1 MDAVGRSEK
10 IRCSDGYELDAIL
23 YEPAGQT
30 AGFVIFQGGTAIK
43 KEFYTHFCRF
53 LAEHGYL
60 VLSYDYRGV
69 GGSRPESLK
78 GFEAS
83 LLDWGRLDM
92 VAAIQYAVEK
102 FPALPRILVGHSIG
116 TQLIGFAANNNEL
129 KGVIGI
135 GSSTGTWW
143 KMKRRYAIAAF
154 ALWYLINPVLTRMYG
169 YAPLKRL
176 RIMEDLP
183 KNVINQWSKWCRS
196 AFYFGDHLGKTI
208 PYEDFH
214 PLRVPFIVHYFKDDP
229 IATDET
235 VTDLMAL
242 YRGTR
247 TRMIKHRAK
256 DYGMKKVGHFKVFS
270 RQFSHSFWKYILLEI
285 QRFSETGQSK
295 APAKGKLSSHHDLEQ
310 NKKSDKLR

>member
-1 MDAVGRSEK
+1 MDTVGRSEK
-10 IRCSDGYELDAIL
+10 LRCGDGYELDAIL
-23 YEPAGQT
+23 YEPADQP

-53 LAEHGYL
+53 LADHGYL

-69 GGSRPESLK
+69 GGSRPGSLR

-92 VAAIQYAVEK
+92 FAAIQYAVEK

-143 KMKRRYAIAAF
+143 KMQRRYAIAAF
-154 ALWYLINPVLTRMYG
+154 TLWYLINPVLTRMYG

-285 QRFSETGQSK
+285 ERFSETGHSK
-295 APAKGKLSSHHDLEQ
+295 APAKGKLSSHHDMEQ